1 MNGGQIGNVDLVKHS
16 SFGVQKQQKIQLKLL
31 NNINKNSLFVV

>member
-1 MNGGQIGNVDLVKHS
+1 MINNS